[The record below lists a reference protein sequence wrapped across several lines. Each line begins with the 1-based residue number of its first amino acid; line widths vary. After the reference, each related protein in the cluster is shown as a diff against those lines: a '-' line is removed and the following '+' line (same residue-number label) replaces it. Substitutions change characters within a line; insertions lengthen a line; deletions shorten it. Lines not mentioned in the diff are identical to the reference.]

1 MKLQDKK
8 IGILIESDFY
18 EQEIWYY
25 NYRFA
30 EEGAEV
36 HFLSRLWGQ
45 PSITFTGHEYKA
57 SFTCSESF
65 ENMSDD
71 ELRSYDAIIVPSAM
85 VSDRLRYSEDPRKLS
100 PATEF
105 IKRAFADTG
114 ILKGIICHGM
124 WLVSPSPELVRG
136 RRVTCHNNL
145 YGDVQNMG
153 AIYTDKDVV
162 HDADLVTGRSG
173 AHCHLFAKEMIT
185 MLADA
190 KHYQIHAVA

>member
-36 HFLSRLWGQ
+36 HFLSRLWNQ

-57 SFTCSESF
+57 PFTCSESF

-71 ELRSYDAIIVPSAM
+71 ELKSYDAIIVPSAM
-85 VSDRLRYSEDPRKLS
+85 VSRS
-100 PATEF
+100 PALQR
-105 IKRAFADTG
+105 KSAQA
-114 ILKGIICHGM
+114 L
-124 WLVSPSPELVRG
+124 
-136 RRVTCHNNL
+136 TCNR
-145 YGDVQNMG
+145 
-153 AIYTDKDVV
+153 IYQ
-162 HDADLVTGRSG
+162 ASLR
-173 AHCHLFAKEMIT
+173 
-185 MLADA
+185 
-190 KHYQIHAVA
+190 